1 MKIEKLRSNKIKVTF
16 SQEDMLIHGLTPE
29 LVAKNAPAARE
40 VFWEVL
46 RQAEAETG
54 FSAEDGKL
62 MIEAMPGADDS
73 LVLYITRLE
82 QDEALPFRKKV
93 RLKIKNAEEGNCL
106 MFSSFD
112 DIVDMARAMPDLNG
126 GTLYFYKEKY
136 YLVMPSDTLEL
147 LSEFGKK
154 TSAPYIASILSE
166 HGKLICENA
175 METIREYF

>member
-40 VFWEVL
+40 VFWEIL
-46 RQAEAETG
+46 RQAEEETG

-106 MFSSFD
+106 VFSSFD
-112 DIVDMARAMPDLNG
+112 DVADMAKAMPDLNG
-126 GTLYFYKEKY
+126 GTLYFYNERY
-136 YLVMPSDTLEL
+136 YLVMPSDTSEL

-154 TSAPYIASILSE
+154 TTSLYIASILSE